1 MSMKQEPLSPWE
13 PDADA
18 PAEAGSH
25 RALIAR
31 IVALEKPAYVTA
43 AICYAGA
50 AASHE

>member
-1 MSMKQEPLSPWE
+1 VVSESPGRR
-13 PDADA
+13 PFHIRIDA

-43 AICYAGA
+43 AICYVGA
-50 AASHE
+50 AASHA